1 MTDQRPQYGE
11 YATPDEQRRLAGLP
25 PLDAAPPIAPHT
37 APPAAPPAVSVSDQ
51 PAPQASAGSVVK
63 ARRWDRV
70 LTIGLLA
77 YGVINVIMTGISYLD
92 LPTVMNGSMKI
103 LGIEGEFTNF
113 AQGRLWGTIA
123 AVLLVV
129 GWVITAWLSIRR
141 LRTGKLTWWVPLV
154 GAAVTMLIVSICIMV
169 PMMGDPAFMA
179 YVDGMSGR

>member
-25 PLDAAPPIAPHT
+25 PLDAS
-37 APPAAPPAVSVSDQ
+37 PAAAPVTEQ
-51 PAPQASAGSVVK
+51 PAPEATARSITK
-63 ARRWDRV
+63 ARPWDRIV
-70 LTIGLLA
+70 TIALLA
-77 YGVINVIMTGISYLD
+77 YGIVNVVMTGMSYLD
-92 LPTVMNGSMKI
+92 LPTVMNQSMDI
-103 LGIEGEFTNF
+103 LGIDGEFTNF
-113 AQGRLWGTIA
+113 AQGKLWGTIA

-129 GWVITAWLSIRR
+129 GWVITAWLSLRR

-179 YVDGMSGR
+179 YVDGMAGR

>member
-25 PLDAAPPIAPHT
+25 PVDAV
-37 APPAAPPAVSVSDQ
+37 PAAPSIEQPVQ
-51 PAPQASAGSVVK
+51 PAPARSITK
-63 ARRWDRV
+63 ARPWDRII
-70 LTIGLLA
+70 TIALLA
-77 YGVINVIMTGISYLD
+77 YGLVNVFMTGMAYLD
-92 LPTVMNGSMKI
+92 LPTVMNQSMGI

-113 AQGRLWGTIA
+113 AQGKLWGTTA
-123 AVLLVV
+123 AILLVV
-129 GWVITAWLSIRR
+129 GWVITAWLSLRR

-154 GAAVTMLIVSICIMV
+154 GAAATMLIVSICIMI